1 MGHGSRAKQHRRRV
15 EKRRRKQRLS
25 RRTKMALHFA
35 LLIAI
40 AVSLWAEG
48 AGHADWLFVA
58 LGVVVE
64 VA

>member
-1 MGHGSRAKQHRRRV
+1 
-15 EKRRRKQRLS
+15 
-25 RRTKMALHFA
+25 MALHFA